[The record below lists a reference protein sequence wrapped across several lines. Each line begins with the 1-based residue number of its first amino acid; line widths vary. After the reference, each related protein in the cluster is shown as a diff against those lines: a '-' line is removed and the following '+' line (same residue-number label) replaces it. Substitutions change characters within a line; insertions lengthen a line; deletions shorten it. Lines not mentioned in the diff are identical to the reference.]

1 MPSHFVATT
10 LQLDREGRIAVWP
23 DSAAQL
29 FGRASADA
37 VGQPLSALVDSR
49 QREACSNVVAHV
61 FRDGGGGLVH
71 TMELVAERGD
81 GATFPA
87 ECSLWYCPGDP
98 GGTSRCNVLVR
109 NISPRVRVEDTL
121 RQELRELRQLS
132 AERIEELRRA
142 QSLFVDLVETID
154 EVFWVADAGITR
166 MLYISPG
173 YERVWGRT
181 CQSLYDDP
189 RSFMEAVHPDDRAR
203 IVHDLLQRTGQPFE
217 HEYRIV
223 LPDGRVRW
231 ISDRGFPVL
240 NADGSVERYLG
251 VAQDVSV
258 RKALEV
264 ERRRQEAADA
274 IAQMASGLA
283 NDFSN
288 TLGLVV
294 GHLDLAAFA
303 LPEHSVAR
311 DSIDAAL
318 AAALDGVHLAQRLQS
333 VGRPEP
339 SGPRSL
345 DVADAVDG
353 LRSLL
358 RHASGSE
365 VAVPVTV
372 VRRATVTVDPVA
384 FDAAF
389 ITLAMHVRQGL
400 VGGGR
405 LSVTLDEIDVPT
417 QAATDVPGGR
427 YASVVVDV
435 DGPHAADLLEVGRTP
450 AGGGAAH
457 MCAYLRDAGGVLRVE
472 TSPQGGCRFRA
483 LLPSAPVESDPAV
496 RPEPS
501 WVRAVRDDLFD
512 TRAE

>member
-37 VGQPLSALVDSR
+37 VGQPVSALVDSR

-240 NADGSVERYLG
+240 NADGSVER
-251 VAQDVSV
+251 
-258 RKALEV
+258 
-264 ERRRQEAADA
+264 
-274 IAQMASGLA
+274 
-283 NDFSN
+283 
-288 TLGLVV
+288 
-294 GHLDLAAFA
+294 
-303 LPEHSVAR
+303 
-311 DSIDAAL
+311 
-318 AAALDGVHLAQRLQS
+318 
-333 VGRPEP
+333 
-339 SGPRSL
+339 
-345 DVADAVDG
+345 
-353 LRSLL
+353 
-358 RHASGSE
+358 
-365 VAVPVTV
+365 
-372 VRRATVTVDPVA
+372 
-384 FDAAF
+384 
-389 ITLAMHVRQGL
+389 
-400 VGGGR
+400 
-405 LSVTLDEIDVPT
+405 
-417 QAATDVPGGR
+417 
-427 YASVVVDV
+427 
-435 DGPHAADLLEVGRTP
+435 
-450 AGGGAAH
+450 
-457 MCAYLRDAGGVLRVE
+457 
-472 TSPQGGCRFRA
+472 
-483 LLPSAPVESDPAV
+483 
-496 RPEPS
+496 
-501 WVRAVRDDLFD
+501 
-512 TRAE
+512 

>member
-1 MPSHFVATT
+1 M
-10 LQLDREGRIAVWP
+10 
-23 DSAAQL
+23 
-29 FGRASADA
+29 
-37 VGQPLSALVDSR
+37 
-49 QREACSNVVAHV
+49 
-61 FRDGGGGLVH
+61 
-71 TMELVAERGD
+71 
-81 GATFPA
+81 
-87 ECSLWYCPGDP
+87 
-98 GGTSRCNVLVR
+98 
-109 NISPRVRVEDTL
+109 
-121 RQELRELRQLS
+121 
-132 AERIEELRRA
+132 
-142 QSLFVDLVETID
+142 
-154 EVFWVADAGITR
+154 
-166 MLYISPG
+166 
-173 YERVWGRT
+173 
-181 CQSLYDDP
+181 
-189 RSFMEAVHPDDRAR
+189 
-203 IVHDLLQRTGQPFE
+203 
-217 HEYRIV
+217 
-223 LPDGRVRW
+223 
-231 ISDRGFPVL
+231 
-240 NADGSVERYLG
+240 
-251 VAQDVSV
+251 